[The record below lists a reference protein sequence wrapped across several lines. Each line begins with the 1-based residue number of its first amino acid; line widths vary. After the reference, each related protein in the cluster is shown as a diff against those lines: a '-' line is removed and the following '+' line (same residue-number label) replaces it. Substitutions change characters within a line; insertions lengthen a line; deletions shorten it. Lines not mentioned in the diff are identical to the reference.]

1 MKRNILFGSVLAAA
15 LSVGLAAQS
24 PAGAPQDPTAP
35 PSSPRPS
42 PSAQAPS
49 QKDDSS
55 KTVTVTG
62 CLKSDS
68 ASATGTSG
76 TAAPA
81 GGGAPA
87 GGASSSKS
95 EGSILAN
102 ASTGSGSS
110 TGAPGAAGTAG
121 SSSSASQYK
130 LSGGSKSDLTKY
142 VNSKVE
148 IKGKLDSASG
158 AMSSSSSPTLQVD
171 SVKQISPSCTE

>member
-24 PAGAPQDPTAP
+24 PTGAPQDPAAP

-49 QKDDSS
+49 AKDDSS
-55 KTVTVTG
+55 KTITVTG
-62 CLKSDS
+62 CLQADT
-68 ASATGTSG
+68 ASPTGTTG
-76 TAAPA
+76 AAAPA
-81 GGGAPA
+81 GGGAAA
-87 GGASSSKS
+87 GGAASSKS
-95 EGSILAN
+95 EGFILAN
-102 ASTGSGSS
+102 ASMGSGAAA
-110 TGAPGAAGTAG
+110 GGAAGTTG

-130 LSGGSKSDLTKY
+130 LTGGSKSDLTKF

-158 AMSSSSSPTLQVD
+158 AMSSSSSGPTLHVD
-171 SVKQISPSCTE
+171 SVKQVSPSCTQ